1 MKYNITFSCG
11 HTGTVELFGKDKD
24 RHKKLEYFQENGL
37 CSECYK
43 KMMREEEQAQPITCN
58 IIIFS
63 HTETPFTLYLTG
75 NVFPVKDTIKQLGY
89 KWSFPDSDGYGS
101 VSNYTYKCWTKK
113 ASMMELED
121 EVISNI
127 AKPQKPACYPEGYWN
142 GKFYKSSKAGHRR
155 IYVDNKEV
163 IISEED
169 CVLLDKYLQEKS
181 EYFQK
186 VAEIKK
192 RAKT

>member
-101 VSNYTYKCWTKK
+101 VSKLY
-113 ASMMELED
+113 
-121 EVISNI
+121 I
-127 AKPQKPACYPEGYWN
+127 
-142 GKFYKSSKAGHRR
+142 
-155 IYVDNKEV
+155 
-163 IISEED
+163 
-169 CVLLDKYLQEKS
+169 
-181 EYFQK
+181 
-186 VAEIKK
+186 
-192 RAKT
+192 

>member
-75 NVFPVKDTIKQLGY
+75 NVFR
-89 KWSFPDSDGYGS
+89 
-101 VSNYTYKCWTKK
+101 
-113 ASMMELED
+113 
-121 EVISNI
+121 
-127 AKPQKPACYPEGYWN
+127 
-142 GKFYKSSKAGHRR
+142 SK
-155 IYVDNKEV
+155 I
-163 IISEED
+163 
-169 CVLLDKYLQEKS
+169 Q
-181 EYFQK
+181 
-186 VAEIKK
+186 
-192 RAKT
+192 

>member
-101 VSNYTYKCWTKK
+101 VSNYTYK
-113 ASMMELED
+113 
-121 EVISNI
+121 
-127 AKPQKPACYPEGYWN
+127 
-142 GKFYKSSKAGHRR
+142 
-155 IYVDNKEV
+155 
-163 IISEED
+163 
-169 CVLLDKYLQEKS
+169 
-181 EYFQK
+181 
-186 VAEIKK
+186 
-192 RAKT
+192 